1 MTLKQKKA
9 INNLREAWK
18 IYQQCL
24 RESKEADV
32 SAMRDA
38 RDLLDYAFQYLMDC
52 TVLSDREV
60 TI

>member
-38 RDLLDYAFQYLMDC
+38 RDLVDSAIRYVMDC
-52 TVLSDREV
+52 TVYYQTER
-60 TI
+60 

>member
-18 IYQQCL
+18 IYRQCL

-32 SAMRDA
+32 RAMRDA
-38 RDLLDYAFQYLMDC
+38 RDLVDSAIQYVMDC
-52 TVLSDREV
+52 TVYYQTER
-60 TI
+60 

>member
-24 RESKEADV
+24 RERKEAV
-32 SAMRDA
+32 EVRAMRDA
-38 RDLLDYAFQYLMDC
+38 RDWLDSAVQDLMDC
-52 TVLSDREV
+52 TVYYQTER
-60 TI
+60 

>member
-1 MTLKQKKA
+1 MTPKQKKA

-18 IYQQCL
+18 IYQQYL

-38 RDLLDYAFQYLMDC
+38 RDWLDYTVQDLMDC
-52 TVLSDREV
+52 TVYYQTER
-60 TI
+60 

>member
-1 MTLKQKKA
+1 MTQKQKKA

-38 RDLLDYAFQYLMDC
+38 RDWLDYTVQDLMDC
-52 TVLSDREV
+52 TVYYQTER
-60 TI
+60 

>member
-1 MTLKQKKA
+1 MTPKQKKA

-32 SAMRDA
+32 RAMRDA
-38 RDLLDYAFQYLMDC
+38 RDWLDSAVQDLMDC
-52 TVLSDREV
+52 TVYYQTER
-60 TI
+60 

>member
-32 SAMRDA
+32 RATRDA
-38 RDLLDYAFQYLMDC
+38 RDWVDSAIQYVMDC
-52 TVLSDREV
+52 TVYSQTEG
-60 TI
+60 

>member
-32 SAMRDA
+32 RAMRDA
-38 RDLLDYAFQYLMDC
+38 RDLVDSAIQYVMDC
-52 TVLSDREV
+52 TVYSQTER
-60 TI
+60 

>member
-24 RESKEADV
+24 RERKEAV
-32 SAMRDA
+32 EVRAMRDA
-38 RDLLDYAFQYLMDC
+38 RDLVDSAIRYVMDC
-52 TVLSDREV
+52 TVYYQTER
-60 TI
+60 

>member
-32 SAMRDA
+32 RAMRDA
-38 RDLLDYAFQYLMDC
+38 RDLVDSAIRYVMDC
-52 TVLSDREV
+52 TVYYQTER
-60 TI
+60 